1 MQTISHR
8 SMGFAPATRQ
18 THETR
23 QTPQT
28 RQTADILLFMHEDF
42 EVL

>member
-1 MQTISHR
+1 MPTISHR
-8 SMGFAPATRQ
+8 SPGFAPEARETRQPRQ

-23 QTPQT
+23 QT
-28 RQTADILLFMHEDF
+28 ADTLLFMHEDF

>member
-8 SMGFAPATRQ
+8 SMGFAPETRETPATRQ

-23 QTPQT
+23 QTAGT
-28 RQTADILLFMHEDF
+28 LLFMHEDF

>member
-8 SMGFAPATRQ
+8 SMGFAPETRATRQ

-23 QTPQT
+23 QT
-28 RQTADILLFMHEDF
+28 ADTLLFMNEDI

>member
-8 SMGFAPATRQ
+8 SKGFAP
-18 THETR
+18 ETR
-23 QTPQT
+23 ET
-28 RQTADILLFMHEDF
+28 RETADTLLFMHEDF